1 MLYNSQDE
9 KSGYEFTVLKP
20 KAVGYFPVY
29 ISQVNAF
36 IIKNSYN
43 FTNHSKWLLKKPI
56 KNVIKAARSSLK

>member
-1 MLYNSQDE
+1 MLYNPQDE
-9 KSGYEFTVLKP
+9 KDGYEFTVLKP

-43 FTNHSKWLLKKPI
+43 FTNHSKWVLK
-56 KNVIKAARSSLK
+56 NQ